1 MMKLP
6 KKKSIISGA
15 VMLLL
20 ALTLLLTAAHL
31 PRARLDQQ
39 QAVRWAGESGMRFAQ
54 LSCFL
59 AAGDGLQL
67 DDIGALRQKLSEKLT
82 ENSIETPKG
91 GALMSDAWSTGTK
104 LNVSAERGS
113 FDAAALAVGG
123 SFFDFHPLRLRDGS
137 FFAGNDLMRDRVVI
151 DTQLA
156 WLLYGSTELAGM
168 TLSIDGREFVIA
180 GVVEPERGRAAA
192 KVATDDPMIY
202 LPYEAY
208 LTMNE
213 TARID
218 CYEIVLPDPTE
229 DFAKALLKE
238 SFPRKD
244 GYVLRENTGRFAFET
259 SLNSLKNFGMMAVR
273 REAVAY
279 PAWENAALYTEACCA
294 LLRALALV
302 LFIYPVVLALVLLVR
317 LFRFVKQRLRG
328 SGTAMV
334 ERIRDRAE
342 DRRERKAL
350 KGKN

>member
-6 KKKSIISGA
+6 KKKYIISGG

-20 ALTLLLTAAHL
+20 ALVLLLVAAAL
-31 PRARLDQQ
+31 PKPLLSQR
-39 QAVRWAGESGMRFAQ
+39 QAQRWAGESEMRFAQ

-59 AAGDGLQL
+59 PAENGLGL
-67 DDIGALRQKLSEKLT
+67 EDIGALRQKLSEKLT

-91 GALMSDAWSTGTK
+91 GALMCDAWSVGGK
-104 LNVSAERGS
+104 LKVSAERGS

-123 SFFDFHPLRLRDGS
+123 SFFDFHPLPLRAGS
-137 FFAGNDLMRDRVVI
+137 FFKADDLMRDRVVI

-180 GVVEPERGRAAA
+180 GVVEPERGRAAD
-192 KVATDDPMIY
+192 KVATDEPMIY
-202 LPYEAY
+202 LPYETY
-208 LTMNE
+208 LTMKE
-213 TARID
+213 GARID
-218 CYEIVLPDPTE
+218 CYEIVLPDPAE
-229 DFAKALLKE
+229 DFAKALLKDC
-238 SFPRKD
+238 FPLKD

-259 SLNSLKNFGMMAVR
+259 SLNSLKDFGMMAVR

-302 LFIYPVVLALVLLVR
+302 LFIYPVVLFLVLLVR

-328 SGTAMV
+328 SGKAMV
-334 ERIRDRAE
+334 ERLRDKAE